1 MSPWSIR
8 MALKREI
15 LLLGLGLLVACA
27 PSSEEASVIEQGVV
41 ARIDSIAIAADELR
55 RFVLPIP
62 QELRPQGDGEKARR
76 EYLRSLIAKRLLQI
90 EGKAR
95 GLDTLAS
102 VHKEVEKRWLQ
113 HLREVYLREEQSA
126 PVTVSEEEMQQYFEE
141 NELGRQR
148 QLAGILVDEK
158 ERADEVV
165 RQLDAGRDW
174 AELAREY
181 SKNERSVRQGGVLGF
196 VSLQDARR
204 LKIPDEVF
212 RTLPQG
218 KQSGILPMGKQYM
231 VICFLQD
238 SLVSLES
245 QRPHIKSLLREPKQV
260 AQQARKIQSM
270 ARELGWKLEGEGLR
284 LLLDRAAGGSKL
296 LPFSLSADEAAVALF
311 TYQGGEV
318 TLVEYLEILWS
329 NPMQAISGWGV
340 QDSAEVMEVANTMVL
355 GQTMLLEASRR
366 AGIPER
372 PEEQRWLE
380 QKRIEFMLRELRRE
394 DVIDKTRTDEEEARD
409 FYEEHAALFREP
421 EEFYIVEVLVETE
434 DEARDILK
442 ELEQGETLSSL
453 ASQRTIRPGM
463 REEAGMM
470 HLQEYER
477 LAHPQFYKAVR
488 EAEVEEI
495 VGPVR
500 VREGYSVFRLL
511 HRQGGDTA
519 PFLQV
524 EKRAHAFVR
533 RQKRDLLFED
543 LVDKLME
550 KYQDR
555 ITVYQSEL
563 AAALPD
569 TFLQRLRTAAQR
581 QGEG

>member
-1 MSPWSIR
+1 MSWWSIKVV
-8 MALKREI
+8 LKCEI
-15 LLLGLGLLVACA
+15 LLLGLLLVGCA
-27 PSSEEASVIEQGVV
+27 PAGEEASVSEHGVV
-41 ARIDSIAIAADELR
+41 ARIDSIAIMADELR

-62 QELRPQGDGEKARR
+62 RGLRPQGDGEKARR
-76 EYLRSLIAKRLLQI
+76 EYLRSLIAKHLLQI
-90 EGKAR
+90 EGKAW
-95 GLDTLAS
+95 GLDTLTS
-102 VHKEVEKRWLQ
+102 VRKEVEKRWFQ
-113 HLREVYLREEQSA
+113 HLREVYREEEQSA
-126 PVTVSEEEMQQYFEE
+126 PVAVSEEEVQQYFEE

-148 QLAGILVDEK
+148 KLAGILVNEK

-165 RQLDAGRDW
+165 RQLEAGRDW

-181 SKNERSVRQGGVLGF
+181 SINERSLKQGGVLGY

-212 RTLPQG
+212 QTLPQG
-218 KQSGILPMGKQYM
+218 KHSGILPMGKSYM
-231 VICFLQD
+231 VVCFLQD
-238 SLVSLES
+238 SLVSLED
-245 QRPHIKSLLREPKQV
+245 QRSHIKSLLRKPKQ
-260 AQQARKIQSM
+260 AEQETRKIQSM
-270 ARELGWKLEGEGLR
+270 ARELGWKLEREGLH
-284 LLLDRAAGGSKL
+284 LLLDKAAGGSRL

-329 NPMQAISGWGV
+329 NPMRAISGWGV
-340 QDSAEVMEVANTMVL
+340 QDSAEVMEVTNSMLL
-355 GQTMLLEASRR
+355 GQTMLLEAARR

-372 PEEQRWLE
+372 PAEQRWLE
-380 QKRIEFMLRELRRE
+380 QRRIEFMLRKLRRE
-394 DVIDKTRTDEEEARD
+394 GVVDKATVDEEEARD
-409 FYEEHAALFREP
+409 FYEEHAVLFREP

-434 DEARDILK
+434 DEARDLLR

-453 ASQRTIRPGM
+453 AQRRTIRTGM

-477 LAHPQFYKAVR
+477 LAHPQLYKAVR

-495 VGPVR
+495 VGPVQ

-519 PFLQV
+519 PFFQV
-524 EKRAHAFVR
+524 EARARAFVR
-533 RQKRDLLFED
+533 RQKKDLLFED
-543 LVDKLME
+543 LIDELME

-581 QGEG
+581 

>member
-8 MALKREI
+8 MVLKRET

-27 PSSEEASVIEQGVV
+27 PSSEEASVSEQGVV

-62 QELRPQGDGEKARR
+62 QELRPQVDGEKARR
-76 EYLRSLIAKRLLQI
+76 EYLRSLIAKHLLQI

-95 GLDTLAS
+95 GLDTLAK

-174 AELAREY
+174 AELAQDY
-181 SKNERSVRQGGVLGF
+181 STNERSIRQGGVLGY

-245 QRPHIKSLLREPKQV
+245 QRPYIKSLLREPKQI

-284 LLLDRAAGGSKL
+284 LLLDKAAGGSRL

-311 TYQGGEV
+311 TYQGGKV

-340 QDSAEVMEVANTMVL
+340 QDSAEVMEVASTMVL
-355 GQTMLLEASRR
+355 GQTMLLEAARR

-380 QKRIEFMLRELRRE
+380 QRRTEFMLRELRRE
-394 DVIDKTRTDEEEARD
+394 DVIDKTTTDEEEARD

-421 EEFYIVEVLVETE
+421 EEFYIVEALVETE
-434 DEARDILK
+434 DEARDILR

-453 ASQRTIRPGM
+453 AQQRTIRPGM

-488 EAEVEEI
+488 EAEMEEI

-524 EKRAHAFVR
+524 EKRARAFVR

-569 TFLQRLRTAAQR
+569 TLLQRLRTAAQR
-581 QGEG
+581 KGEG